1 MHPDLKYV
9 MELQQVDLRLERLA
23 QELEAFPERQR
34 SVEARIQQLR
44 QAGEQRKTR
53 LADNIKERKKCE
65 LEIQSLQQKI
75 SKLKDQQF
83 EVKSNE
89 AYRALTHEIEAAEKS
104 VAQWED
110 RLLEKMIEAETLEK
124 EIKAG
129 EGEDKQTIAELEREK
144 QTLEAGREARSQEL
158 ASLKAHQGELRVQ
171 VTGDV
176 LQLYDHLAKLRKGV
190 ALAEAREGIC
200 QECRVR
206 ILPQVYNA
214 ARANAQIIQC
224 DSCDRILYYVEA
236 ALEAQA
242 EKLEA

>member
-1 MHPDLKYV
+1 MLADLKYLI
-9 MELQQVDLRLERLA
+9 ELQQVNLRLERLA
-23 QELEAFPERQR
+23 QVLEAFPERLR
-34 SVEARIQQLR
+34 SVDARIQQLR
-44 QAGEQRKTR
+44 QTGEQRKTR
-53 LADNIKERKKCE
+53 LADNIKERKKYE

-124 EIKAG
+124 EIKGG
-129 EGEDKQTIAELEREK
+129 EVEDKQTIAELEREE
-144 QTLEAGREARSQEL
+144 QTLEAERDVRSQERADL
-158 ASLKAHQGELRVQ
+158 RVHQDELRGQ
-171 VTGDV
+171 LTTDV

-224 DSCDRILYYVEA
+224 DSCARILYYVER